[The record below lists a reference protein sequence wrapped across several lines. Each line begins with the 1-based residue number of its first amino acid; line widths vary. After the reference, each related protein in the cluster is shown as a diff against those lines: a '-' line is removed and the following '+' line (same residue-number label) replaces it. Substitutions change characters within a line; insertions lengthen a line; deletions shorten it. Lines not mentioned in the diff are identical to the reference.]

1 MESTARAENQVAE
14 ALRNQTPVRAL
25 AGVSIANVQEQSDQQ
40 FDISFDLLSGANQI
54 RVLAEVKSAFSP
66 RVLEEIRPWIRRL
79 KSLRPDVAV
88 AVIAPQLSVQAQAFC
103 IENGIDFLDLAGNV
117 SINIPGKFTLQR
129 SGMRASG
136 ELAKPSEDARTV
148 NVFSGR
154 FSRVLRVLLQQPR
167 SWSVSEIARELE
179 KESRRLRESFPAT
192 DIDFTIS
199 QTPN

>member
-1 MESTARAENQVAE
+1 MESTARAEKQVAE

-79 KSLRPDVAV
+79 KSLCPDVAV

-103 IENGIDFLDLAGNV
+103 IED
-117 SINIPGKFTLQR
+117 SIFWI
-129 SGMRASG
+129 
-136 ELAKPSEDARTV
+136 
-148 NVFSGR
+148 
-154 FSRVLRVLLQQPR
+154 
-167 SWSVSEIARELE
+167 
-179 KESRRLRESFPAT
+179 
-192 DIDFTIS
+192 
-199 QTPN
+199 

>member
-1 MESTARAENQVAE
+1 MEILRERVKRKFILRVFSVILRDNSPSLAERGRFERLPQREFNTYRNNFHYMNILIRDTTAMESTARAEKQVAE

-103 IENGIDFLDLAGNV
+103 IED
-117 SINIPGKFTLQR
+117 SIFWI
-129 SGMRASG
+129 
-136 ELAKPSEDARTV
+136 
-148 NVFSGR
+148 
-154 FSRVLRVLLQQPR
+154 
-167 SWSVSEIARELE
+167 
-179 KESRRLRESFPAT
+179 
-192 DIDFTIS
+192 
-199 QTPN
+199 